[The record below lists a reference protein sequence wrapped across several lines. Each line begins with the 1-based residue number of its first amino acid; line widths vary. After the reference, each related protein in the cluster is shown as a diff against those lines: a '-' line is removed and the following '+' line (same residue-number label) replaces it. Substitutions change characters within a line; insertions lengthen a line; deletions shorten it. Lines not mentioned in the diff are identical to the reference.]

1 MRVVIVGASNL
12 AAATAESLIQRGHEV
27 VMVER
32 DRARIEE
39 LGERLDAAFVA
50 GDGIRPSILKETSPD
65 ECEALLALTSG
76 DQDNILAALVGRSVG
91 FQRVLPKVSD
101 PELEH
106 VALEVGLTE
115 LLVPDRTMAQAIA
128 DRVEGGHG
136 AGGEQMIPG
145 GFRLFTFIATL
156 DDAERECLKDL
167 PRGVKPL
174 AIFRGDGFVLP
185 SETDQVHA
193 GDRVL
198 LILPADRYDDMLES
212 RAKAKRKR

>member
-12 AAATAESLIQRGHEV
+12 AAATAESLTRRGHEV
-27 VMVER
+27 VIVER
-32 DRARIEE
+32 DRARIDE

-50 GDGIRPSILKETSPD
+50 GDGIRPSILKETSPE

-101 PELEH
+101 PELEN
-106 VALEVGLTE
+106 VAIEVGLTE
-115 LLVPDRTMAQAIA
+115 LLVPDRAMAQAIA
-128 DRVEGGHG
+128 DRVEGGAGTG
-136 AGGEQMIPG
+136 AEQMIPA
-145 GFRLFTFIATL
+145 GFRLFTFIATME
-156 DDAERECLKDL
+156 DAEREVLKDL

-198 LILPADRYDDMLES
+198 LILPADRYDDMLAK
-212 RAKAKRKR
+212 RAKGKRRG